1 MQLINQNADAEI
13 TKCATYNESNAQL
26 LLQKWEALENCVVR
40 GHNGWWKWL
49 NKSKKSALCYSD
61 RWILIR
67 YLLFSLSKTFKTE
80 INDLANLIILSHGCV
95 VGWFSPAL
103 PTLLSD
109 DTPLIT
115 GPISNEEISWISSMS
130 SIGALVGT
138 FIFGFM
144 ASQIG
149 PLGVVF
155 YSLCISTIAFL
166 GDKYFPILLEA
177 IHLHGCLLV
186 FAINCCIGLFF
197 VASMKETRGQS
208 LDSIQSTGNQLS
220 AHKDTN

>member
-1 MQLINQNADAEI
+1 MQLVNQNADAEI

-49 NKSKKSALCYSD
+49 NKSKKSALCNSD

-67 YLLFSLSKTFKTE
+67 YLLLFLSKTFKTE

-115 GPISNEEISWISSMS
+115 GPMSNEEISWISSMS

-149 PLGVVF
+149 PKRSMSFLAFPPITYWILVRFGNTFYYLLAARFITGWTLG
-155 YSLCISTIAFL
+155 
-166 GDKYFPILLEA
+166 G
-177 IHLHGCLLV
+177 
-186 FAINCCIGLFF
+186 
-197 VASMKETRGQS
+197 
-208 LDSIQSTGNQLS
+208 IQSVIALYVSEISND
-220 AHKDTN
+220 K